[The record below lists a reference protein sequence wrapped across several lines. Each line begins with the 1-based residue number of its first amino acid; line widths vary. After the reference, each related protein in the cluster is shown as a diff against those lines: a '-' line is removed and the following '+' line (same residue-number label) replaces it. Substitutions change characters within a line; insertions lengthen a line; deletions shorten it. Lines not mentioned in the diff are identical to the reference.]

1 MTYREIPRSELE
13 GRWSEGGQKDQSADY
28 GISAGVHPGHLS
40 VDVPRSL
47 QSAMADHIEA
57 WFRGNG
63 IDFYRRVR

>member
-1 MTYREIPRSELE
+1 MT
-13 GRWSEGGQKDQSADY
+13 EGGQRDQSAAY
-28 GISAGVHPGHLS
+28 GISAGASPGHLS

-63 IDFYRRVR
+63 IDFHRRVR